1 MREIPFESYFD
12 EITVRSSQNHDL
24 ATAIVKSQMLDLVLE
39 LELNRLIAEKSTRRP
54 FDLKD
59 ELQISDSLLHD
70 LTANCIGGAINRDC
84 ITKLFDHMMRE
95 LEYGFAG
102 ESRAVEEPRCDR
114 CCQHPLCSFK
124 GDKLQKD
131 HILPFHLTRISE
143 DWNVQWLCADH
154 NRRKSDSLRLFP
166 LYSQEDFSK
175 GFRDKFC

>member
-1 MREIPFESYFD
+1 MREIPIESYLE
-12 EITVRSSQNHDL
+12 EIIERSSQDHEL
-24 ATAIVKSQMLDLVLE
+24 ATAVVMSQMLDSVLE
-39 LELNRLIAEKSTRRP
+39 LELNRLIAEKSLGP
-54 FDLKD
+54 FDLEQ
-59 ELQISDSLLHD
+59 ELTISDSLLHD

-84 ITKLFDHMMRE
+84 ITKLFQHMLLE
-95 LEYGFAG
+95 LEIGSAG
-102 ESRAVEEPRCDR
+102 ESRSVEEPRGDR
-114 CCQHPLCSFK
+114 SCQHPLCCFK

-143 DWNVQWLCADH
+143 DWNVQWLCPDH